1 MAFSGITIP
10 VGRKTAITACQ
21 KTTYEKRGVNKLMNK
36 QNKIEI
42 HIRFRRPDVAFRVC
56 GHIPWR
62 KEKRHGLISETTYR
76 NKRITIT
83 TFTIHNENHMYG
95 DDWKKLK
102 SETRRIK

>member
-42 HIRFRRPDVAFRVC
+42 DTYAVSESRRGFS
-56 GHIPWR
+56 GMWTHTL
-62 KEKRHGLISETTYR
+62 EKRKASRADL
-76 NKRITIT
+76 
-83 TFTIHNENHMYG
+83 
-95 DDWKKLK
+95 
-102 SETRRIK
+102 